1 MKHKLLTIN
10 VLTAFLLLIVM
21 ISNQFAQSNSTIA
34 HFSIWKPKPGLDDNF
49 EAGYKQHL
57 KWHVVNGDKW
67 NWVGWYIIS
76 GPRTNTFVD
85 ATFNH
90 SWDDFDKPVKHAED
104 LADVELHVSP
114 FGDYL
119 SAFKVAYLPDLSIS
133 DSSSLKSKLLRLVT
147 LNVTDIE
154 TGEKIIAKLK
164 ISYQSTGVKT
174 FLTFKMVDG
183 GNLNQMLLF
192 LGFKNFEEYEKSE
205 NVQED
210 LLVVENSLN
219 THVITSTTSET
230 FVYNAEMS
238 YFPSQGR

>member
-1 MKHKLLTIN
+1 MKHKLLTSN
-10 VLTAFLLLIVM
+10 LLTALLFLIAMSGNLF
-21 ISNQFAQSNSTIA
+21 SQSGTIA

-49 EAGYKQHL
+49 ETGYKQHL

-90 SWDDFDKPVKHAED
+90 SWGDFDKPVKHLED
-104 LADVELHVSP
+104 LADVGLHVSP
-114 FGDYL
+114 FGDYQ
-119 SAFKVAYLPDLSIS
+119 SAFKVAYLPNLSIS

-154 TGEKIIAKLK
+154 AGEKIIAKLK

-205 NVQED
+205 TVQEN
-210 LLVVENSLN
+210 LFAIENSFN
-219 THVITSTTSET
+219 TKVITSIASEILI
-230 FVYNAEMS
+230 YNSEMS